1 MCESNPNAQEC
12 KVMEI
17 ITLDQVYESW
27 KEWIE
32 RVPTRDLVEIL
43 GISFGDYVDFMR
55 ENYII
60 Y

>member
-12 KVMEI
+12 KIMEI

-55 ENYII
+55 EIYII